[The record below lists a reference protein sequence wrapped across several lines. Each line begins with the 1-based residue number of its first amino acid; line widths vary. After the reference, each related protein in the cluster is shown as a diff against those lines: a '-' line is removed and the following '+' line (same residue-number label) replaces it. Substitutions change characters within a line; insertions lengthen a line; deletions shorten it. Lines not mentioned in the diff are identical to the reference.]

1 MKKFILLAGILML
14 LSACAE
20 DKSNDSGTNSYQ
32 VTGKVIYTADN
43 FKSAKVCVDANNNGL
58 ADDAYCTETANDGS
72 YSFISNDSISSY
84 PLAASITTANTAVN
98 AKLNNGEIL
107 MYAPKGKTDVI
118 SIETTLIKSIME
130 QNSTKTYDMADAEV
144 AAIMKKTDNTTLL
157 TVYTNALNSAD
168 IQNWESSIRGIV
180 GAVTNKLLESTEIT
194 ADTII
199 TVTQEEVDNINNI
212 IKEEDNKEPENP
224 SYEPATP
231 LEKVTEILAGAEI
244 KNSAENP
251 VNLNEHLDRTL
262 IHHNQSNQ
270 ITNFIGIKYDTF
282 GEFSKLGT
290 FTNTG
295 TLLMDLNYKE
305 NNWPSD
311 SPLHFEVFPDSNSS
325 TTGQNGYFFSN
336 HYYKYHQYNNNSN
349 NFIADS
355 ICLANGKVNGIYYKP
370 LLSDTVNAVMESDFM
385 QCLQNSDVNTD
396 ESAQIS
402 QEAKCLVDTWYYYKD
417 SIKLEKWYWTIDTT
431 QLSECKQSLTPLEKI
446 TEILAGAEIKN
457 SAENPVNLNEHLDR
471 TLIHHNQSNQ
481 ITNFIGIKY
490 DTFGEFS
497 ESPTF
502 TNVNA
507 TMKDLNYKENNW
519 PSDSSLHFEVFPDS
533 SSSTTGQNGYFFSNH
548 YYKYQHESGNVIA
561 DNICSANGKVNGVF
575 YKPIVSD
582 TEMAAMQSDAMQC
595 AKNSGINIDE
605 NGQISQDDTDKMLV
619 CFADIWFQHKNNYK
633 LEKWYWTIDT
643 SLLEECK

>member
-1 MKKFILLAGILML
+1 MKKVFLLAGILML

-58 ADDAYCTETANDGS
+58 ADDTYCTETAVDGS
-72 YSFISNDSISSY
+72 YSFTSSDSISSY

-98 AKLNNGEIL
+98 ARLNNGEIL
-107 MYAPKGKTDVI
+107 MYAPKGKADVI

-130 QNSTKTYDMADAEV
+130 QNSKKTYDMADAEV
-144 AAIMKKTDNTTLL
+144 AAIMKKTDNKTLL
-157 TVYTNALNSAD
+157 TVYTNALNSTD
-168 IQNWESSIRGIV
+168 IQNWETSIRGIV

-212 IKEEDNKEPENP
+212 IKEEDNKEPQQPENP
-224 SYEPATP
+224 GTEPATP
-231 LEKVTEILAGAEI
+231 LEKVTIMLKNAEI

-251 VNLNEHLDRTL
+251 VNLNEHVDPA
-262 IHHNQSNQ
+262 NN
-270 ITNFIGIKYDTF
+270 NVYPNGIVTRLAIKNNTF
-282 GEFSKLGT
+282 GDFLNINLTRNFTGYDSFLERYGYKEENFPSNSELGFEVTLYGNQNSYEFSNYPFKRSKQPTGMIDEDNICIAGNVSGIFYKSIMDEDILRNEFIPKMEACNNSIDC
-290 FTNTG
+290 FTD
-295 TLLMDLNYKE
+295 LLY
-305 NNWPSD
+305 
-311 SPLHFEVFPDSNSS
+311 V
-325 TTGQNGYFFSN
+325 
-336 HYYKYHQYNNNSN
+336 YYKNNK
-349 NFIADS
+349 
-355 ICLANGKVNGIYYKP
+355 L
-370 LLSDTVNAVMESDFM
+370 
-385 QCLQNSDVNTD
+385 
-396 ESAQIS
+396 
-402 QEAKCLVDTWYYYKD
+402 
-417 SIKLEKWYWTIDTT
+417 KLEKWYWTIDTT
-431 QLSECKQSLTPLEKI
+431 QLNECKQSLTPLEKV

-507 TMKDLNYKENNW
+507 TMEDLNYKENNW

-533 SSSTTGQNGYFFSNH
+533 NSSTTGQNGYFFSNH
-548 YYKYQHESGNVIA
+548 YYKYQHESGNFIA
-561 DNICSANGKVNGVF
+561 DNICSANGKVNGIF

-582 TEMAAMQSDAMQC
+582 TEMAAMQSDGMQC
-595 AKNSGINIDE
+595 LQNSGINIDE

-633 LEKWYWTIDT
+633 IEKWYWTIDT
-643 SLLEECK
+643 TLLEECK

>member
-1 MKKFILLAGILML
+1 MKKVFLLAGILML

-72 YSFISNDSISSY
+72 YSFTSSDSISSY

-98 AKLNNGEIL
+98 ARLNNGKIL
-107 MYAPKGKTDVI
+107 MYAPKGKADVI

-130 QNSTKTYDMADAEV
+130 QNSTKTYDMANAEV
-144 AAIMKKTDNTTLL
+144 TALIKKADNKTLF
-157 TVYTNALNSAD
+157 TVYTNALNNAD

-212 IKEEDNKEPENP
+212 IKEEDNKEPQQPENP
-224 SYEPATP
+224 SFEPATP
-231 LEKVTEILAGAEI
+231 LEKVTYLFNNAVI
-244 KNSAENP
+244 KADINNP
-251 VNLNEHLDRTL
+251 IDLIAFHEPKLDEP
-262 IHHNQSNQ
+262 HNK
-270 ITNFIGIKYDTF
+270 IFGINKDTF
-282 GEFSKLGT
+282 GTWQYEEMNPAGVDFMLATAVKYKEEYWDPNTTSKLIASDGYGGYNGLGYLFYYEDEENICSVGQYKSIFYKLMYNVPLEEAT
-290 FTNTG
+290 QICDYRDYPENPTEEELNAFINEFTSCFYNAFK
-295 TLLMDLNYKE
+295 NEKIY
-305 NNWPSD
+305 
-311 SPLHFEVFPDSNSS
+311 FE
-325 TTGQNGYFFSN
+325 
-336 HYYKYHQYNNNSN
+336 K
-349 NFIADS
+349 
-355 ICLANGKVNGIYYKP
+355 
-370 LLSDTVNAVMESDFM
+370 
-385 QCLQNSDVNTD
+385 
-396 ESAQIS
+396 
-402 QEAKCLVDTWYYYKD
+402 YYY
-417 SIKLEKWYWTIDTT
+417 TIDTT
-431 QLSECKQSLTPLEKI
+431 QLEECNQSLTPLEKV

-502 TNVNA
+502 TNANA

-533 SSSTTGQNGYFFSNH
+533 NSSTTGQNGYFFSNH
-548 YYKYQHESGNVIA
+548 YYKYQHESGNFIA
-561 DNICSANGKVNGVF
+561 DNICSANGKVNGIF

-582 TEMAAMQSDAMQC
+582 TEMAAMQSDGMQC
-595 AKNSGINIDE
+595 LQNSGINIDE
-605 NGQISQDDTDKMLV
+605 NGQVSQDDIDKMLV

-633 LEKWYWTIDT
+633 IEKWYWTIDT
-643 SLLEECK
+643 TQLEECK

>member
-1 MKKFILLAGILML
+1 MKKVFLLAGILML

-58 ADDAYCTETANDGS
+58 ADDTYCTETAVDGS
-72 YSFISNDSISSY
+72 YSFTSSDSISSY

-98 AKLNNGEIL
+98 ARLNNGEIL
-107 MYAPKGKTDVI
+107 MYAPKGKADVI

-130 QNSTKTYDMADAEV
+130 QNSTKTYDMANKEV
-144 AAIMKKTDNTTLL
+144 TALIKKADNKTLL

-168 IQNWESSIRGIV
+168 IQNWETSIRGIV

-212 IKEEDNKEPENP
+212 IKEEDNKEPQQPENP
-224 SYEPATP
+224 GTEPTTPLEKVTIMLKNAEIKNSAENPVNLNEHVDPANNNVYPNGIVTRLAIKNDTFGDFLNINLTRNFTGYDSFLERYGYKEENFPSNSELGFEVTHAGSPLNYYQFSNYPFKRSQQPTGMIDEDNICIAGNVSGIFYKSIMDEDILRNEFIPKMEACNNSTDCFTDLLYVYYKNNMFKLEKWYWTIDTTQLNECKQSLTP
-231 LEKVTEILAGAEI
+231 LEKVTEMLAGAEI

-370 LLSDTVNAVMESDFM
+370 LLSDTVNAVMESYFM
-385 QCLQNSDVNTD
+385 QCLQNSDVNPD

-417 SIKLEKWYWTIDTT
+417 SIKLEKWYWTIDT
-431 QLSECKQSLTPLEKI
+431 
-446 TEILAGAEIKN
+446 
-457 SAENPVNLNEHLDR
+457 
-471 TLIHHNQSNQ
+471 
-481 ITNFIGIKY
+481 
-490 DTFGEFS
+490 
-497 ESPTF
+497 
-502 TNVNA
+502 
-507 TMKDLNYKENNW
+507 
-519 PSDSSLHFEVFPDS
+519 
-533 SSSTTGQNGYFFSNH
+533 
-548 YYKYQHESGNVIA
+548 
-561 DNICSANGKVNGVF
+561 
-575 YKPIVSD
+575 
-582 TEMAAMQSDAMQC
+582 
-595 AKNSGINIDE
+595 
-605 NGQISQDDTDKMLV
+605 
-619 CFADIWFQHKNNYK
+619 
-633 LEKWYWTIDT
+633 
-643 SLLEECK
+643 SLLEECKK

>member
-1 MKKFILLAGILML
+1 MKKFFLLTGILLL
-14 LSACAE
+14 LTACAE
-20 DKSNDSGTNSYQ
+20 NKSNDTSSSSYQ

-58 ADDAYCTETANDGS
+58 ADDAYCSESAGDGS
-72 YSFISNDSISSY
+72 YSFISNDSVSSY
-84 PLAASITTANTAVN
+84 PLVALINTANTAIN
-98 AKLNNGEIL
+98 TKLNTGEIL

-130 QNSTKTYDMADAEV
+130 QNSTKTYNMANAEV
-144 AAIMKKTDNTTLL
+144 AALINKADNKTLL
-157 TVYTNALNSAD
+157 TVYTNALNNAD
-168 IQNWESSIRGIV
+168 IQNWESSIRGII
-180 GAVTNKLLESTEIT
+180 GTVTNKLLESTEIT

-199 TVTQEEVDNINNI
+199 SVTQEEVDNINNI
-212 IKEEDNKEPENP
+212 IKEEDNKEPVNP
-224 SYEPATP
+224 DTEPATP
-231 LEKVTEILAGAEI
+231 LEKVTKLLAGAEI

-251 VNLNEHLDRTL
+251 VNLNEHLDPA
-262 IHHNQSNQ
+262 NN
-270 ITNFIGIKYDTF
+270 NVYPNGIVTRLAIKNDTF
-282 GEFSKLGT
+282 GDFLNINLTRNFTGYDSFLERYGYKEESFPSNSELGFEVTHAGSPLNYYEFSNYPYKRSQQPTGMIDEDNICIAGNVSGIFYKSIMDEDILRNEFIPKMEACNNST
-290 FTNTG
+290 DCFTD
-295 TLLMDLNYKE
+295 LLY
-305 NNWPSD
+305 
-311 SPLHFEVFPDSNSS
+311 V
-325 TTGQNGYFFSN
+325 
-336 HYYKYHQYNNNSN
+336 YYKNNM
-349 NFIADS
+349 F
-355 ICLANGKVNGIYYKP
+355 
-370 LLSDTVNAVMESDFM
+370 
-385 QCLQNSDVNTD
+385 
-396 ESAQIS
+396 
-402 QEAKCLVDTWYYYKD
+402 
-417 SIKLEKWYWTIDTT
+417 KLEKWYWTIDTT
-431 QLSECKQSLTPLEKI
+431 QLNECKQSLTPLEKI

-502 TNVNA
+502 TNANA

-533 SSSTTGQNGYFFSNH
+533 NSSTTGQNGYFFSNH
-548 YYKYQHESGNVIA
+548 YYKYQHESGNFIA

-575 YKPIVSD
+575 YKPIVSN
-582 TEMAAMQSDAMQC
+582 TEMAAMQSDSMQC
-595 AKNSGINIDE
+595 LQNSGINIDE

-633 LEKWYWTIDT
+633 IEKWYWTIDT

>member
-1 MKKFILLAGILML
+1 MKKVFLLAGILML

-58 ADDAYCTETANDGS
+58 ADDTYCTETAVDGS
-72 YSFISNDSISSY
+72 YSFTSSDSISSY

-98 AKLNNGEIL
+98 ARLNNGEIL
-107 MYAPKGKTDVI
+107 MYAPKGKADVI

-130 QNSTKTYDMADAEV
+130 QNSTKTYDMANKEV
-144 AAIMKKTDNTTLL
+144 TALIKKADNKTLL

-168 IQNWESSIRGIV
+168 IQNWETSIRGIV

-212 IKEEDNKEPENP
+212 IKEEDNKEPQQPENP
-224 SYEPATP
+224 GTEPTTPLEKVTIMLKNAEIKNSAENPVNLNEHVDPANNNVYPNGIVTRLAIKNDTFGDFLNINLTRNFTGYDSFLERYGYKEENFPSNSELGFEVTHTGYLLNYYQFSNYPFKRSQQPTGMIDEDNICIAGNVSGIFYKSIMDEDILRNEFIPKMEACNNSTDCFTDLLYVYYKNNMFKLEKWYWTIDTTQLNECKQSTTP
-231 LEKVTEILAGAEI
+231 LEKVTEMLAGAEI

-305 NNWPSD
+305 NNLPSD

-325 TTGQNGYFFSN
+325 ITGQNGYFFSN

-370 LLSDTVNAVMESDFM
+370 LLSDTVNAVMESYFM
-385 QCLQNSDVNTD
+385 QCLQNSDVNPD

-417 SIKLEKWYWTIDTT
+417 SIKLEKWYWTIDT
-431 QLSECKQSLTPLEKI
+431 
-446 TEILAGAEIKN
+446 
-457 SAENPVNLNEHLDR
+457 
-471 TLIHHNQSNQ
+471 
-481 ITNFIGIKY
+481 
-490 DTFGEFS
+490 
-497 ESPTF
+497 
-502 TNVNA
+502 
-507 TMKDLNYKENNW
+507 
-519 PSDSSLHFEVFPDS
+519 
-533 SSSTTGQNGYFFSNH
+533 
-548 YYKYQHESGNVIA
+548 
-561 DNICSANGKVNGVF
+561 
-575 YKPIVSD
+575 
-582 TEMAAMQSDAMQC
+582 
-595 AKNSGINIDE
+595 
-605 NGQISQDDTDKMLV
+605 
-619 CFADIWFQHKNNYK
+619 
-633 LEKWYWTIDT
+633 
-643 SLLEECK
+643 SLLEECKK

>member
-1 MKKFILLAGILML
+1 MKKVFLLAGILML

-58 ADDAYCTETANDGS
+58 ADDTYCTETAVDGS
-72 YSFISNDSISSY
+72 YSFTSSDSISSY

-98 AKLNNGEIL
+98 ARLNNGEIL
-107 MYAPKGKTDVI
+107 MYAPKGKADVI

-144 AAIMKKTDNTTLL
+144 AAIMKKTDNKTLL

-212 IKEEDNKEPENP
+212 IKEENNKEPENP
-224 SYEPATP
+224 GTEPATPLEKVTYLFNNAVIKADINNPIDLIAFHEPKLDEPHNKIFGINKDTFGTWQYEEMNPAGVDFMLATAVKYKEEYWDPNTTSKLIASDGYGGYNGLGYLFYYEDEENICSVGQYKSIFYKLMYNVPLEEATQICDYRDYPENATEEELNAFINEVTSCFYNAFKNEKIYFEKYYYTIDTTQLDECKQSLTP

-262 IHHNQSNQ
+262 IHHNQS
-270 ITNFIGIKYDTF
+270 
-282 GEFSKLGT
+282 
-290 FTNTG
+290 
-295 TLLMDLNYKE
+295 
-305 NNWPSD
+305 
-311 SPLHFEVFPDSNSS
+311 
-325 TTGQNGYFFSN
+325 
-336 HYYKYHQYNNNSN
+336 
-349 NFIADS
+349 
-355 ICLANGKVNGIYYKP
+355 
-370 LLSDTVNAVMESDFM
+370 
-385 QCLQNSDVNTD
+385 
-396 ESAQIS
+396 
-402 QEAKCLVDTWYYYKD
+402 
-417 SIKLEKWYWTIDTT
+417 
-431 QLSECKQSLTPLEKI
+431 SE
-446 TEILAGAEIKN
+446 
-457 SAENPVNLNEHLDR
+457 
-471 TLIHHNQSNQ
+471 

-533 SSSTTGQNGYFFSNH
+533 DSSTTGQNGYFFSNH
-548 YYKYQHESGNVIA
+548 YYKYQYESGNFIA
-561 DNICSANGKVNGVF
+561 DNICSANGKVNGIF

-582 TEMAAMQSDAMQC
+582 TVMAAMQSDGMQC
-595 AKNSGINIDE
+595 LQNSGINIDE
-605 NGQISQDDTDKMLV
+605 NGQISQDDIDKMLV

-633 LEKWYWTIDT
+633 IEKWYWTIDT
-643 SLLEECK
+643 TLLEECK